1 VKISL
6 GTFMSI
12 IGKVFVTIIMLGLY
26 ACMDFLIFIL
36 TLNFLNAN
44 LSIGATIIILTF
56 YLVVVFG
63 VLFFHWFA
71 LLMFIDTF
79 NLEEKILKLI
89 TNLIYKTEPCKVC
102 ISFPICKKERNCEDL
117 DNFIFQKRVLSK
129 KIKSRMF
136 I

>member
-1 VKISL
+1 
-6 GTFMSI
+6 
-12 IGKVFVTIIMLGLY
+12 MLILY

-44 LSIGATIIILTF
+44 LTIGATIIILTF

-71 LLMFIDTF
+71 LLMFIESF
-79 NLEEKILKLI
+79 NLEEKILKII
-89 TNLIYKTEPCKVC
+89 TNLICKSEPCKIC
-102 ISFPICKKERNCEDL
+102 ISLPICKKERNCEDL
-117 DNFIFQKRVLSK
+117 DNFMFEKRVLCK
-129 KIKSRMF
+129 KIKSHIF